1 MKKLFSII
9 ALLLLA
15 VACTPTPTPEPEKPS
30 FPEAVAQTI
39 LPGGEYTLTFAP
51 NYDWELSLSE
61 ASVAYFYIKDGE
73 NVSYKARGEA
83 GEHSVVIAAADIQL
97 FDVEPVC
104 EVTLTMQGQSQVIAT
119 ITMVAT
125 ERELKIYPVAIEDGA
140 FAYATEGEQIYAY
153 LDTEVT
159 ADGMTMIWPAEMS
172 LFSTRVKVVSN
183 FNWIVDGV
191 PAWIVPVEGGAEGVT
206 ELWIKGDETKYPMTA
221 QSATLNFVDA
231 VATDKVA
238 ASLTISIP
246 AATEVFTVEGFA
258 ESSAFN
264 SDGFVFNSMVGE
276 YVEGGIGGT
285 VTTVD
290 GSAVVAVEF
299 VETAGLVQPQ
309 LNPQWLTVE
318 YSEWDKSSEAV
329 IQTRTL
335 TLKAAA
341 NEGAARKATVLVLPV
356 DKVTDNIDHI
366 AVNGDITADYLPYV
380 VTSAEQDAAAGDL
393 EFVDQ
398 QVMEAN
404 GNAITQFDA
413 SHWIFSLFSGTT
425 VGYDL
430 IYTSKWTHE
439 DWYINVKRPYTEI
452 KCHSFDANGNLI
464 EISGSSAW
472 IKTTIF
478 GAESNNVRIEMDTT
492 KSTAATAKNEN
503 TGDYE
508 GVVTFA
514 DANGIFA
521 LIFCRYNEQAV
532 LGGDNINFYYPDYA
546 QMQGSTLVE
555 LTSGELYTKYA
566 SYGEKVMHLTFT
578 TATPNMSMLKGIPTS
593 WECAYVD
600 QADSS
605 WLKYESGEEMQ
616 MIKMDAQKGN
626 GKTGALMFGN
636 GKLVLVCTLNIA
648 Q

>member
-61 ASVAYFYIKDGE
+61 TSAAYFYIKDGE

-119 ITMVAT
+119 ITMAAT
-125 ERELKIYPVAIEDGA
+125 EREMKIYPVAIEDGA

-380 VTSAEQDAAAGDL
+380 VTIAEQDAAAGDL

-404 GNAITQFDA
+404 GNAITQLDA

-472 IKTTIF
+472 IRTTIF

-532 LGGDNINFYYPDYA
+532 LGGDSINFYYPDYA

-578 TATPNMSMLKGIPTS
+578 TATPNMSMLKGIPIS

-616 MIKMDAQKGN
+616 MIIMDAQKGN

>member
-1 MKKLFSII
+1 MPLTGFS
-9 ALLLLA
+9 
-15 VACTPTPTPEPEKPS
+15 
-30 FPEAVAQTI
+30 
-39 LPGGEYTLTFAP
+39 
-51 NYDWELSLSE
+51 
-61 ASVAYFYIKDGE
+61 AS
-73 NVSYKARGEA
+73 S
-83 GEHSVVIAAADIQL
+83 
-97 FDVEPVC
+97 
-104 EVTLTMQGQSQVIAT
+104 
-119 ITMVAT
+119 
-125 ERELKIYPVAIEDGA
+125 
-140 FAYATEGEQIYAY
+140 
-153 LDTEVT
+153 
-159 ADGMTMIWPAEMS
+159 
-172 LFSTRVKVVSN
+172 
-183 FNWIVDGV
+183 
-191 PAWIVPVEGGAEGVT
+191 
-206 ELWIKGDETKYPMTA
+206 
-221 QSATLNFVDA
+221 
-231 VATDKVA
+231 
-238 ASLTISIP
+238 
-246 AATEVFTVEGFA
+246 
-258 ESSAFN
+258 
-264 SDGFVFNSMVGE
+264 
-276 YVEGGIGGT
+276 
-285 VTTVD
+285 
-290 GSAVVAVEF
+290 
-299 VETAGLVQPQ
+299 
-309 LNPQWLTVE
+309 
-318 YSEWDKSSEAV
+318 
-329 IQTRTL
+329 
-335 TLKAAA
+335 
-341 NEGAARKATVLVLPV
+341 
-356 DKVTDNIDHI
+356 
-366 AVNGDITADYLPYV
+366 
-380 VTSAEQDAAAGDL
+380 
-393 EFVDQ
+393 
-398 QVMEAN
+398 
-404 GNAITQFDA
+404 
-413 SHWIFSLFSGTT
+413 TT

-472 IKTTIF
+472 IRTTIF

-532 LGGDNINFYYPDYA
+532 LGGDSINFYYPDYA

-555 LTSGELYTKYA
+555 LTSGELYTKHA

-616 MIKMDAQKGN
+616 MIIMDAQKGN

>member
-1 MKKLFSII
+1 
-9 ALLLLA
+9 
-15 VACTPTPTPEPEKPS
+15 
-30 FPEAVAQTI
+30 
-39 LPGGEYTLTFAP
+39 
-51 NYDWELSLSE
+51 
-61 ASVAYFYIKDGE
+61 
-73 NVSYKARGEA
+73 
-83 GEHSVVIAAADIQL
+83 
-97 FDVEPVC
+97 
-104 EVTLTMQGQSQVIAT
+104 
-119 ITMVAT
+119 
-125 ERELKIYPVAIEDGA
+125 
-140 FAYATEGEQIYAY
+140 
-153 LDTEVT
+153 
-159 ADGMTMIWPAEMS
+159 
-172 LFSTRVKVVSN
+172 
-183 FNWIVDGV
+183 
-191 PAWIVPVEGGAEGVT
+191 
-206 ELWIKGDETKYPMTA
+206 
-221 QSATLNFVDA
+221 
-231 VATDKVA
+231 
-238 ASLTISIP
+238 
-246 AATEVFTVEGFA
+246 
-258 ESSAFN
+258 
-264 SDGFVFNSMVGE
+264 
-276 YVEGGIGGT
+276 
-285 VTTVD
+285 
-290 GSAVVAVEF
+290 
-299 VETAGLVQPQ
+299 
-309 LNPQWLTVE
+309 
-318 YSEWDKSSEAV
+318 
-329 IQTRTL
+329 
-335 TLKAAA
+335 
-341 NEGAARKATVLVLPV
+341 VLPV

-380 VTSAEQDAAAGDL
+380 VTIAEQDAAAGDL

-404 GNAITQFDA
+404 GNAITQLDA

-616 MIKMDAQKGN
+616 MIIMDAQKGN